1 MSTRTMSLAVV
12 SVLLLAAP
20 VEARRKLVLPGQRA
34 VVIDERYSA
43 LRERPELQGPLTQ
56 RLRRGRAVGILGAS
70 RNRRGERFYRV
81 AVSRNT
87 RGWVFEAAIA
97 RPGNSRDAERL
108 LSLIEETT
116 DDYIKARLATLC
128 AEGFRA
134 SPAAPRALWILGE
147 TSRRI
152 AERLTREAR
161 RRLGEHSVQHRRAY
175 FLNYVGLDRFNRLG
189 IGFNYDE
196 ATDSLTYDGAA
207 FRTLARRYPRSEEAR
222 RLASELVRSSRSD
235 NR

>member
-1 MSTRTMSLAVV
+1 MRTISLAVV
-12 SVLLLAAP
+12 SLLLLAAP

-43 LRERPELQGPLTQ
+43 LRDQPELQGPLTQ

-108 LSLIEETT
+108 LNLIEETP
-116 DDYIKARLATLC
+116 DDYIKARLAKIC
-128 AEGFRA
+128 AEAFRYT
-134 SPAAPRALWILGE
+134 PAAPRAWLILGDAG
-147 TSRRI
+147 TRA
-152 AERLTREAR
+152 AEKLTREAR

-175 FLNYVGLDRFNRLG
+175 FLNYIGLDRFNRLG
-189 IGFNYDE
+189 IFFDYDE
-196 ATDSLTYDGAA
+196 ARDCLLYDGAA

-222 RLASELVRSSRSD
+222 RLASEPGRSSRSD